1 MYGTGKRIS
10 EVIKMLQKAQD
21 KYGDIPVYS
30 GGTDYPEGV
39 EGVHYERTGNAYV
52 PANSLEI

>member
-10 EVIKMLQKAQD
+10 EVIQMLQEAKNR
-21 KYGDIPVYS
+21 YGDIPVYS
-30 GGTDYPEGV
+30 GGSDYPEGV
-39 EGVHYERTGNAYV
+39 QSVHWERTGNAYV